1 MFTVEHLSEDT
12 VVRTLDQEGRL
23 EDVEVIIDG
32 TSVFIRQ
39 WREEWHHYDVIEMS
53 NQQFKDILAA
63 MNKPE
68 GAYYGN

>member
-12 VVRTLDQEGRL
+12 VVRTLDQEGKR
-23 EDVEVIIDG
+23 EDVEVIIDAD
-32 TSVFIRQ
+32 SVFIRQ
-39 WREEWHHYDVIEMS
+39 WQEGWEHYDVIEMS